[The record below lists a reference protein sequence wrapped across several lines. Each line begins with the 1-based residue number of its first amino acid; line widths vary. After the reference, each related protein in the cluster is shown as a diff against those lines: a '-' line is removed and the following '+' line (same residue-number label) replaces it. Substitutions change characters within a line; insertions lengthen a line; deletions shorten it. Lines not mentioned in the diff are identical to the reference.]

1 MVSRPVVDDMDKTSL
16 GWLRRARLQEGM
28 LLHCQSLTILRVHWG
43 VSIISSRV
51 HSMIVSVALILPMH
65 WRAKPS
71 TLVLSKVGYV
81 LSEPSSVCE
90 SLLCF

>member
-16 GWLRRARLQEGM
+16 GWLRRARLYERM
-28 LLHCQSLTILRVHWG
+28 LLHCPALTILRVHWG

-51 HSMIVSVALILPMH
+51 HSMIVCVALILPMH
-65 WRAKPS
+65 RRAKPS
-71 TLVLSKVGYV
+71 ALVLSEIGYV
-81 LSEPSSVCE
+81 LSESSSVCE